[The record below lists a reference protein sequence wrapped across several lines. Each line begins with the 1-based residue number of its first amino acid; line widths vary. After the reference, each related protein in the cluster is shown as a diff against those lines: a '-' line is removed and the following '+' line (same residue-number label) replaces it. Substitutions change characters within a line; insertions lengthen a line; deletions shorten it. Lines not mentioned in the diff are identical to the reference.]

1 MEPSPLVMGLK
12 AQSQLPAQKC
22 RMGPEVSQW
31 GVSALLLPAQTS
43 NYSNHQSL
51 DSPNISTSSPKPSV
65 ISMKGKCVY
74 VCTDP
79 NVSCI
84 GMSDVCGVFGLQRNS
99 SVRHQV
105 LGLLVDCSLLNV

>member
-1 MEPSPLVMGLK
+1 
-12 AQSQLPAQKC
+12 
-22 RMGPEVSQW
+22 
-31 GVSALLLPAQTS
+31 
-43 NYSNHQSL
+43 
-51 DSPNISTSSPKPSV
+51 
-65 ISMKGKCVY
+65 MKGKCVY